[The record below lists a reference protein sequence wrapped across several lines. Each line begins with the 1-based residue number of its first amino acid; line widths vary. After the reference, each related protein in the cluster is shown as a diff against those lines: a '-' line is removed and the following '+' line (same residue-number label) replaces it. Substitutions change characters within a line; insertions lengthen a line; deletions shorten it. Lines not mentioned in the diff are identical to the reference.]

1 MIDTQTPFSPGWW
14 LDRLEQR
21 LTRRKDHLDRLWR
34 YYIGDPD
41 LPEGA
46 EGYREAYRAF
56 QRKARNNY
64 ARLAVKATRDRII
77 LNGFR
82 TGADDD
88 ENGDKAARDII
99 SANGLRVEYGDL
111 HTYVLVMGVGYT
123 IIGGPTAGTAGRPTI
138 TVEDPRQVITEHDP
152 VNNRR
157 VRAALKVFSDDVT
170 GQDLAYLYLPGKVY
184 VATRKAT
191 SGTSVDYTGN
201 GWEWSNKSAPLPRGF
216 EDVVPVVRF
225 RNEDGLG
232 EFEPHLD
239 LLDRINKTVLDRM
252 VITAVQ
258 AFRQRAIV
266 GDLPETD
273 EDGNEIDYAEIFRPG
288 PGELWQL
295 PDGVSIE
302 ELGQTDVRP
311 ILEAIKDDVRDFA
324 AVTSTPL
331 YFISP
336 DAANGSAE
344 GASTMREAHVF
355 KCEDRITRMSDPHAQ
370 TMAHAFRF
378 DGDTVRADLLTME
391 PLFRPA
397 ERFSLVEK
405 SQASSQA
412 QDVPWR
418 TRMTDIWQFSPDKVA
433 EMESERMADALVAG
447 LTAPPPTDTP
457 ASGNVPA

>member
-1 MIDTQTPFSPGWW
+1 MAIDTRDPGTPGWW
-14 LDRLEQR
+14 LHRLEAA
-21 LTRRKDHLDRLWR
+21 LNRRKPRLDRLWM
-34 YYIGDPD
+34 YYTEGGD

-56 QRKARNNY
+56 QRKARTNY
-64 ARLAVKATRDRII
+64 GRLVVKAARDRLI

-99 SANGLRVEYGDL
+99 NANGLRVEYGDL
-111 HTYVLVMGVGYT
+111 HTYALAMGVGYT
-123 IIGGPTAGTAGRPTI
+123 IIGGPSAGTSGHPTV

-152 VNNRR
+152 ANTRR
-157 VRAALKVFSDDVT
+157 VRAALKVFTDDVT
-170 GQDLAYLYLPGKVY
+170 GKDLAYLYLPGAVY
-184 VATRKAT
+184 VATRKAGQT
-191 SGTSVDYTGN
+191 VAVDAAGV
-201 GWEWSNKSAPLPRGF
+201 GWEWDEQRSARLPAGF

-225 RNEDGLG
+225 VNEDGMG
-232 EFEPHLD
+232 EFEPHLG
-239 LLDRINKTVLDRM
+239 LLDRINKTILDRM
-252 VITAVQ
+252 VITAIQ
-258 AFRQRAIV
+258 AFRQRALM

-273 EDGNEIDYAEIFRPG
+273 EDGNEIDYASIFRPG

-295 PDGVSIE
+295 PEGVDIK
-302 ELGQTDVRP
+302 ELSGTDVTP
-311 ILEAIKDDVRDFA
+311 ILSAVKDDVRDFA

-355 KCEDRITRMSDPHAQ
+355 KCEDRAVRFSDPHAQ

-378 DGDTVRADLLTME
+378 AGDEARANLLTME
-391 PLFRPA
+391 PLWRPV
-397 ERFSLVEK
+397 ERFSLIER

-433 EMESERMADALVAG
+433 EMETERAGDALLAG
-447 LTAPPPTDTP
+447 LGPEAPVND
-457 ASGNVPA
+457 ANQA